1 MEISRL
7 PKPLPR
13 ISTRIY
19 MIIESLHIS
28 NFKSHRDTRIEFDT
42 GISIIIGGNG
52 AGKSSILEAVSFA
65 LFKQHTSKRI
75 EQLITIG
82 QKRMSVE
89 IQFTANGRT
98 YRVLRERTKTSSKAI
113 MKIKEGGRFQS
124 LVSGDKQVTLEV
136 QNLLEMDGDLFL
148 NAVYVRQGEIADLI
162 DKTSSEKKQM
172 IGRLLGIDSL
182 EKAWKNLKV
191 ILDKYN
197 ERNIRLEGKIESF
210 EDFETEFTVK
220 KDRKRA
226 LALKIKDIN
235 LKRDENIIESDLLQE
250 KKEILDKRS
259 MEFENANTLLKSKKD
274 FQDQLEKSRKDL
286 EGQLNEIILKEEE
299 ITRIEP
305 RLKKLNVLKSLAE
318 KSKELKVLQ
327 KDKKGIITIL
337 NDIERFEKVLN
348 ENEQFYNEYSELDS
362 EINNLQYA
370 KDQFEGSRML
380 IQQYT
385 ERKSKIEGKMKQ
397 SLKKIRDV
405 LEKSNQVLGTSF
417 ASVEEFENHLS
428 TFKPQLEAQIREASD
443 SIQDIKRE
451 LSNLQVKNENLEKPI
466 NELEQV
472 KDQCP
477 ICKSD
482 ITPQKREEL
491 LTDYQSEIE
500 DNQEISGTLKVR
512 LDELESK
519 KRILDSQQSN
529 IQSINLGILK
539 EYLKSGNDHQQEIDN
554 INSSLQELQKKIVIL
569 ENIEKDIQN
578 NRSKLAAIKGNY
590 EKYLTALGSLES
602 LGDYEEHR
610 ARLDEINAA
619 IRDLKKNI
627 SALMEIAG
635 DSVEDLPGEIAYLEQ
650 LSREHQHL
658 LGQVSQK
665 ESLIQRIDEN
675 QRQIREI
682 NEELDQIQKVIDDL
696 NYNEEAH
703 ERVKNEWKLKNEELM
718 ELSGQKQLLVGQLD
732 QLSNSIQ
739 EIEQKLDSL
748 KKYEKELKNL
758 KDFLKLLNIIRD
770 LYGKDGV
777 QKDLRNISRPLI
789 EEKTRELFERFNFE
803 YSDVRLDEDYDVTIY
818 GPSGESS
825 LDMISGGEKIAVALA
840 LRLGI
845 TQVLSGGNLEMI
857 MLDEPTIHLD
867 AYRRQELIDLL
878 KKMSIIPQMIIVTHD
893 VDLEDAADNIMKIE
907 KEDGVSF
914 LVES

>member
-1 MEISRL
+1 
-7 PKPLPR
+7 
-13 ISTRIY
+13 

-28 NFKSHRDTRIEFDT
+28 NFKSHRDTRIKFDT

-191 ILDKYN
+191 LLDKYN
-197 ERNIRLEGKIESF
+197 ERKIRLEGKIESF
-210 EDFETEFTVK
+210 EDFETEFAAK
-220 KDRKRA
+220 KDKKRA

-235 LKRDENIIESDLLQE
+235 LKREENIIESDLLQE

-286 EGQLNEIILKEEE
+286 EGQLNEIILKEDE

-305 RLKKLNVLKSLAE
+305 RLKKLNVLKSLAD

-327 KDKKGIITIL
+327 KDKKGITAIL
-337 NDIERFEKVLN
+337 NDIERFENVLN
-348 ENEQFYNEYSELDS
+348 ENEQFYNEYSDLDS

-417 ASVEEFENHLS
+417 ASVEEFEKHLS
-428 TFKPQLEAQIREASD
+428 TFKPQLEAQISEIYD

-500 DNQEISGTLKVR
+500 DNQEISGTLNVR

-539 EYLKSGNDHQQEIDN
+539 EYLKSVNDHQQEIDN
-554 INSSLQELQKKIVIL
+554 INSSLQELQKKKVIL
-569 ENIEKDIQN
+569 EDIEKDIQKN
-578 NRSKLAAIKGNY
+578 KSKLTAIKGNY
-590 EKYLTALGSLES
+590 EKYLTARGSLES
-602 LGDYEEHR
+602 LGDYEEQM
-610 ARLDEINAA
+610 ARLDEINAP

-627 SALMEIAG
+627 SAMMEIAG
-635 DSVEDLPGEIAYLEQ
+635 DSVENLPDEIAYLEQ
-650 LSREHQHL
+650 LSRKHQHL

-665 ESLIQRIDEN
+665 ESLVQRIDEN
-675 QRQIREI
+675 QRQIQEI

-703 ERVKNEWKLKNEELM
+703 ERVKKEWKLKNEELM

-748 KKYEKELKNL
+748 KKYENELKNL

-789 EEKTRELFERFNFE
+789 EEKTRELFERFNFQ

-845 TQVLSGGNLEMI
+845 TQVLSGGSLEMI